1 MIELITGTPGAG
13 KTLMTVG
20 RVLRP
25 MVGTKLRDID
35 GNEHVRRLCIGG
47 IPDLLLP
54 HEPVLVRTFDPEK
67 GGEPSDGRERK
78 PGDPPLPDVEM
89 RADNWWQW
97 CLPGD
102 VIVIDECQ
110 RLFRPM
116 ASGRKL
122 PMCIAMLETHR
133 HYGIDM
139 VLITQHP
146 QLIHSNVRSLIGKH
160 RDVRRLLGGF
170 QRMVYEWDRCSSVE
184 RRKDATAIPWRPDKS
199 VYALYKSS
207 EVHTKQKFSVPLPL
221 IVAGVMLIGLP
232 VALWAAYSRVT
243 GAFTGERTAKSAP
256 APARAASSAE
266 LGNAVYR
273 PASPADSAS
282 AVLVAETVAESASDA
297 RPGRGQFAGCI
308 AIAGRCSCFD
318 KLGYSVKVDDDVCR
332 HSSREYGRMIPYPV
346 AAESPSV
353 VPAVYAPAVSASSPG
368 ARPGALP
375 G

>member
-25 MVGTKLRDID
+25 MVGATLRDSD
-35 GNEHVRRLCIGG
+35 GKEHLRRLCIGG

-54 HEPVLVRTFDPEK
+54 HEVVTVKAFDPEK

-78 PGDPPLPDVEM
+78 PGEPPLPDVEM

-116 ASGRKL
+116 ASGRKV
-122 PMCIAMLETHR
+122 PMFIAMLETHR

-146 QLIHSNVRSLIGKH
+146 QLLHSNVRALVGKH
-160 RDVRRLLGGF
+160 RDVRRLFGGF
-170 QRMVYEWDRCSSVE
+170 QRMVYEWDRCSSVD
-184 RRKDATAIPWRPDKS
+184 RRRDATAIPWRPDKS
-199 VYALYKSS
+199 VYSLYKSS
-207 EVHTKQKFSVPLPL
+207 EIHTKQKFSVPLPL
-221 IVAGVMLIGLP
+221 IVAGVMVVGLP

-243 GAFTGERTAKSAP
+243 GAFTGERVANSAKP
-256 APARAASSAE
+256 AVIAASSAE
-266 LGNAVYR
+266 PANAVYR
-273 PASPADSAS
+273 PAYPAESATMQPAALSP
-282 AVLVAETVAESASDA
+282 AESASD
-297 RPGRGQFAGCI
+297 PESDRGKLAGCI
-308 AIAGRCSCFD
+308 ALSARCSCFD
-318 KLGYSVKVDDDVCR
+318 KQGYVVKVEPDICR
-332 HSSREYGRMIPYPV
+332 HSSREYGKLIPYPV
-346 AAESPSV
+346 FSDAPRAA
-353 VPAVYAPAVSASSPG
+353 PAVYAPAGAASSPG
-368 ARPGALP
+368 ALP